1 MNYLRIDNKE
11 ATQGGRAKLRNER
24 WGERSVRC
32 KTHTGRDERDDD
44 DRAGFLFQDLS
55 RESGLSSD
63 SRSGPPLS
71 ETAIDISIRTSI
83 GIRDFFP
90 ALDQDLSRDS
100 GLLSISRS
108 GPLSVLVSGSR
119 SGPLSGVGTS
129 FGLSIR
135 TSSLRTSINVS
146 IRTSLGI
153 RDFFRALD
161 QDLLS
166 WGLFRDLDEDLSRRG
181 LLSGTSFQISIRT
194 SFGISI
200 GA

>member
-1 MNYLRIDNKE
+1 MQNKT
-11 ATQGGRAKLRNER
+11 AQRAMGGKKRALQNTYR
-24 WGERSVRC
+24 
-32 KTHTGRDERDDD
+32 TGRDR
-44 DRAGFLFQDLS
+44 RRRSRRLPVSGPLS
-55 RESGLSSD
+55 GVGTFSG
-63 SRSGPPLS
+63 SRSGPPL
-71 ETAIDISIRTSI
+71 
-83 GIRDFFP
+83 
-90 ALDQDLSRDS
+90 S

-108 GPLSVLVSGSR
+108 GPLSGLVSGSR

-166 WGLFRDLDEDLSRRG
+166 WGLVSGSRSGPLSKLILG
-181 LLSGTSFQISIRT
+181 ISMWTSLGTSFQISIRT

-200 GA
+200 GAYVKQIGTYPCFLFHKVLSFSQKRNWEFFLELCFS